1 MRLAHHLATTVTPAV
16 DRQET
21 VLRQPADV
29 PRSTRRLRALSGV
42 ARVVLV
48 TGTLLAASASV
59 PASAQWPQWRGSSGD
74 GQLHGFEPPAAW
86 PEQLDRAWDATV
98 GLGHASPV
106 VAGRRIVVHA
116 RQQDEEVVAAFD
128 LASGRR
134 LWENRYATPYVMNP
148 AARGHGPGPKST
160 PAVAGGRVFTL
171 GISGVL
177 SALDLETGRVL
188 WRTPPSDP
196 LPLYGTATSPIVDG
210 ARVIAFMGGHDR
222 GALTAFDAAS
232 GRVLWRWDDDGPGY
246 ATPVVATLSGV
257 RHLVTQSQRRVVGV
271 EAESGRLLWEIPFR
285 TNFDQN
291 AVTPLV
297 AGDLIIYSGLENG
310 TTAIRLAGR
319 GDGLA
324 PERVWHNEQV
334 SMYMSSPVVINGRIY
349 GLSHRNRGQFF
360 ALDAATGRTLWVTQG
375 READNAALVAA
386 GPLLL
391 AGTTDAELI
400 IARPDG
406 AGLGEIRR
414 YTVADAAIWAHLAV
428 ADGYLLVKDVDRLI
442 AWRMP
447 GS

>member
-1 MRLAHHLATTVTPAV
+1 M
-16 DRQET
+16 
-21 VLRQPADV
+21 
-29 PRSTRRLRALSGV
+29 
-42 ARVVLV
+42 VLV
-48 TGTLLAASASV
+48 TGTLLAASAAV

-74 GQLHGFEPPAAW
+74 GQLRGFQPPSVW
-86 PEQLDRAWDATV
+86 PERLDRAWDATV

-106 VAGRRIVVHA
+106 VAERRIVVHA

-134 LWENRYATPYVMNP
+134 LWEDRYAAPYVMSP

-196 LPLYGTATSPIVDG
+196 LPLYGAATSPIVDG
-210 ARVIAFMGGHDR
+210 ERVIAFMGGHDR

-232 GRVLWRWDDDGPGY
+232 GRVLWRWEDDGPGY
-246 ATPVVATLSGV
+246 ATPIVATLSGV
-257 RHLVTQSQRRVVGV
+257 RQLVTQSQRRVVGV

-291 AVTPLV
+291 AVTPLIT
-297 AGDLIIYSGLENG
+297 GDLIVYSGLENG
-310 TTAIRLAGR
+310 TTAIRLTRG
-319 GDGLA
+319 GDGPA

-334 SMYMSSPVVINGRIY
+334 SMYMSSPVVMNGRIY

-400 IARPDG
+400 IARPD
-406 AGLGEIRR
+406 ATGLGEIRR
-414 YTVADAAIWAHLAV
+414 YTVADAAIWAHPAV